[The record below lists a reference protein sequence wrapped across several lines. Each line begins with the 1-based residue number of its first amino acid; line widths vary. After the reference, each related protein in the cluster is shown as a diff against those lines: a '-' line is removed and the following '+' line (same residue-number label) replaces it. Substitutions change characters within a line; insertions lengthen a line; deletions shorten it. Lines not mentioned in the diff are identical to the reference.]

1 MATLSASSQ
10 TQHPTQ
16 NQKPSKLFS
25 LFGKGRPAPNNLQP
39 QLASDGGDLS
49 LDNINRL
56 LEEIKLHL
64 DHQKNPPPVESR
76 VPVSK
81 PQIVQPLSY
90 PVQNTSVRGLDPD
103 FLALG
108 LGGTNMMAMIWTVAM
123 GHRTVGVEMRGDPFL
138 GVHWNIREDLYHQLG
153 VMDQMMLDRYGEE
166 GVPRCQDGRIF
177 SLADCFYGATT
188 KAGDIVPDEII
199 DGFTPDEHIVGTIS
213 HIEYIDDRWQN
224 GKPNRHITLL
234 PPPPPPSKPDPAKIR
249 TEMTSVLDGPSTF
262 QAEARS
268 VLILLRRYLEAIEK
282 FDVDRGSEPRV
293 RIFNHHRVVPDETG
307 LVVMPDGRV
316 RFRIEE
322 LHELDIKGKFI
333 RVRSPGSPIID
344 LGVPEL
350 FMIAQGA
357 RSADAERLGFV
368 QKDIMV
374 DHGDGRGPVVAQADY
389 VAGLV
394 EVLVDGRL
402 RRRIASEFDEN
413 GEEHWVRQIAVGHE
427 NDPEVG
433 WILVQV
439 PDFLSFDPIERGKV
453 AAGTDPQSPE
463 YFAAHVQLLYDF
475 FIEHAAAV
483 LDMSKEELKKM
494 AMIYG
499 PKLFSLVERRGDSA
513 LVALNGVVA
522 GDSFGNG
529 HFMTSGGAMTGMIGH
544 AGRVLAYWQARSNG
558 MPAAESIDYLAYGIK
573 EDTDAWLKVSATEF
587 TQAIPINF
595 GAERGQQIAADSGIN
610 LHARNGGADATK
622 RARHSL
628 IPLNPSDWRRL
639 VIRPGRT
646 ASSALPPLHPL
657 HPAARKES
665 TKLELKRLNRVST
678 QIRRV
683 HGTPVYTRKR

>member
-1 MATLSASSQ
+1 MTSTTAYPQ
-10 TQHPTQ
+10 
-16 NQKPSKLFS
+16 QKPARLFS
-25 LFGKGRPAPNNLQP
+25 RFSKVRAAPNNSP
-39 QLASDGGDLS
+39 QAIKSGGDLS
-49 LDNINRL
+49 LEGLNRL
-56 LEEIKLHL
+56 LEEIKSHL
-64 DHQKNPPPVESR
+64 EPQPTQSPIETH

-81 PQIVQPLSY
+81 PPFVPPVSY
-90 PVQNTSVRGLDPD
+90 ALPNARTPALDPD

-108 LGGTNMMAMIWTVAM
+108 MGGTGMMAMIWTVAM
-123 GHRTVGVEMRGDPFL
+123 GHRAVGVELRGDPFL

-153 VMDQMMLDRYGEE
+153 IMDQMMLDQYGED

-177 SLADCFYGATT
+177 SLADCFYSSTT
-188 KAGDIVPDEII
+188 KAGDIVTDEII
-199 DGFTPDEHIVGTIS
+199 DGFTPDQHVVGTIS
-213 HIEYIDDRWQN
+213 HIEYIDDRWKD
-224 GKPNRHITLL
+224 GKPNRFITLL
-234 PPPPPPSKPDPAKIR
+234 TPPVPPSQPDPAKIR
-249 TEMTSVLDGPSTF
+249 TDMTAVLDGPSLF

-282 FDVDRGSEPRV
+282 FDVDRGHEPRV

-307 LVVMPDGRV
+307 LVTMPDGRL
-316 RFRIEE
+316 RIRIEE
-322 LHELDIKGKFI
+322 LHELDTKGKFI
-333 RVRSPGSPIID
+333 RIRSPGSTITDI
-344 LGVPEL
+344 GVPEL
-350 FMIAQGA
+350 FMVAQG
-357 RSADAERLGFV
+357 SHSTDAERLGFA
-368 QKDIMV
+368 QKDVMV
-374 DHGDGRGPVVAQADY
+374 DHGDGRGAFVAQADY

-394 EVLVDGRL
+394 EILVDGRL

-453 AAGTDPQSPE
+453 ARGTDPQSPE

-483 LDMSKEELKKM
+483 LDIPKEEVKKT

-499 PKLFSLVERRGDSA
+499 PKLFSLVERKGDSA
-513 LVALNGVVA
+513 LLALNGVVA

-544 AGRVLAYWQARSNG
+544 AGRVLAYWQSRADG
-558 MPAAESIDYLAYGIK
+558 MAASDAIDYLAYGIN

-587 TQAIPINF
+587 TQAIPVNF
-595 GAERGQQIAADSGIN
+595 GAERGKQIAAASGIN
-610 LHARNGGADATK
+610 IGARNGGADATK
-622 RARHSL
+622 RSRHAL

-646 ASSALPPLHPL
+646 ASSAPLHPL

-665 TKLELKRLNRVST
+665 TKLELKRLSRKPT
-678 QIRRV
+678 QLRRL
-683 HGTPVYTRKR
+683 HGTPVYIQKRSN

>member
-1 MATLSASSQ
+1 MTAISTNAYSNQLNQQQKSSKFFSRFSKTRGAENLSQ
-10 TQHPTQ
+10 VI
-16 NQKPSKLFS
+16 K
-25 LFGKGRPAPNNLQP
+25 
-39 QLASDGGDLS
+39 SDGDLS
-49 LDNINRL
+49 LETLNKL
-56 LEEIKLHL
+56 LEDLKSHLESESSTEIS
-64 DHQKNPPPVESR
+64 E
-76 VPVSK
+76 PVSN
-81 PQIVQPLSY
+81 PQLDPSISHAIPNA
-90 PVQNTSVRGLDPD
+90 PVPALDLKLNPD

-108 LGGTNMMAMIWTVAM
+108 MGGTGMMAMIWTVAM
-123 GHRTVGVEMRGDPFL
+123 GYRAVGVEMRGDPFL

-153 VMDQMMLDRYGEE
+153 VMDQLMLEQYGEN
-166 GVPRCQDGRIF
+166 GVPRTQDGRIF
-177 SLADCFYGATT
+177 SLADCFYGPTT
-188 KAGDIVPDEII
+188 KAGDIVTDEII

-213 HIEYIDDRWQN
+213 HIEYIDDRWKD
-224 GKPNRHITLL
+224 GKPNRFITRLNAPV
-234 PPPPPPSKPDPAKIR
+234 PPTQPDPAKIR
-249 TEMTSVLDGPSTF
+249 TDITAVLDGPSTF

-282 FDVDRGSEPRV
+282 FDMDRGHEPRV

-307 LVVMPDGRV
+307 FVTMPDGRLRV
-316 RFRIEE
+316 RIEE

-333 RVRSPGSPIID
+333 RIRAPGSPITDI
-344 LGVPEL
+344 GVPEL
-350 FMIAQGA
+350 FMIAEGSHS
-357 RSADAERLGFV
+357 RDAERLGFV
-368 QKDIMV
+368 QKDVMV
-374 DHGDGRGPVVAQADY
+374 DHGDGRGDFVAQADY

-394 EVLVDGRL
+394 EILIDGRL

-413 GEEHWVRQIAVGHE
+413 GEEYWVRQIAVGHE

-453 AAGTDPQSPE
+453 AHGTDPQSPE

-475 FIEHAAAV
+475 FIEHASAV
-483 LDMSKEELKKM
+483 LDMPKEEVKKT

-499 PKLFSLVERRGDSA
+499 PKLFSLVERKGDSA

-544 AGRVLAYWQARSNG
+544 AGRVLAYWQSRANG
-558 MPAAESIDYLAYGIK
+558 MPASDAIDYLAYGIN
-573 EDTDAWLKVSATEF
+573 EDTDAWLKVSAAEF

-595 GAERGQQIAADSGIN
+595 GAERGKQIAAASGIN
-610 LHARNGGADATK
+610 LDARNGGADATK
-622 RARHSL
+622 RARHAL

-646 ASSALPPLHPL
+646 TSGALPPLHPL

-665 TKLELKRLNRVST
+665 TKLEVKRLARKPT
-678 QIRRV
+678 QLRRL